1 MATIVCVGLA
11 CLDNLF
17 RVAKLPAGG
26 GKFFAEK
33 YVAAPGGPAAT
44 AAITVSALGHDAV
57 FLGRLGDDTAGH
69 SLLATLSGTGVDTSH
84 VRLLPGH
91 CSQVSSVVIDHFG
104 ERQIINF
111 SSPRLAPDPSWL
123 PADIIASAD
132 FLLVD
137 VRWPEGA
144 KKALEIAAAGNVA
157 SLIDA
162 DLAPVDTSPLI
173 GLASYAVFSEG
184 GLSRYTGT
192 SAIGEGLFR
201 ARQKS
206 GCWVAVTAGEQGS
219 FRLTTDGG
227 LVRCPA
233 ASVDVVDTCGAGD
246 VYHGALAVALVE
258 QMEIDAAMRFATV
271 AAALKC
277 TTFGGSLGV
286 ADRAVVDRYRAATGR

>member
-1 MATIVCVGLA
+1 MPKNMSPPRAGPPPPPPLPYRRWVTT
-11 CLDNLF
+11 LF
-17 RVAKLPAGG
+17 SWDGW
-26 GKFFAEK
+26 
-33 YVAAPGGPAAT
+33 
-44 AAITVSALGHDAV
+44 AI
-57 FLGRLGDDTAGH
+57 DTAGH

-173 GLASYAVFSEG
+173 GLASYAVFSERVEP
-184 GLSRYTGT
+184 LYRY
-192 SAIGEGLFR
+192 
-201 ARQKS
+201 
-206 GCWVAVTAGEQGS
+206 
-219 FRLTTDGG
+219 
-227 LVRCPA
+227 VR
-233 ASVDVVDTCGAGD
+233 DW
-246 VYHGALAVALVE
+246 
-258 QMEIDAAMRFATV
+258 
-271 AAALKC
+271 
-277 TTFGGSLGV
+277 
-286 ADRAVVDRYRAATGR
+286 